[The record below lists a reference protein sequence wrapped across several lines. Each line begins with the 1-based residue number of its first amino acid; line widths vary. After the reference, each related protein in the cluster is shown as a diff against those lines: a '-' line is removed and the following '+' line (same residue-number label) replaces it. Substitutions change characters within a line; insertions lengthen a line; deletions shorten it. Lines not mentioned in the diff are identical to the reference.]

1 MKKHIE
7 GTRQQVAP
15 AFLFPTACET
25 LGEHDLT
32 PPILIKNEDLHTYSL
47 LLSKREFL
55 IKL

>member
-15 AFLFPTACET
+15 AFLFPAAYET